1 MSYRLLLSAL
11 CHICMVN
18 LHSRIKKSRQNHA
31 KRHSAK
37 ANLYFD
43 VPGGFVICLSYR
55 ILFTQPVVLIE
66 KKYKYFLVILV
77 FNKSSGVKVTIP
89 LSFNKI
95 RILNLLQAHKHN
107 ALQH

>member
-1 MSYRLLLSAL
+1 MF
-11 CHICMVN
+11 
-18 LHSRIKKSRQNHA
+18 SRIKKSKQNHA
-31 KRHSAK
+31 KRRKSK
-37 ANLYFD
+37 ANLCFD
-43 VPGGFVICLSYR
+43 VPGGFVICLRYR

-107 ALQH
+107 VLQH